1 MRVQWIVNVIV
12 ISIRL
17 FLEVEFVVL
26 PEALVKLDS
35 FAVMFDTFVIL
46 VVLVE
51 LDVFRFVVLVWFEV
65 LA

>member
-17 FLEVEFVVL
+17 FLEVECVVL
-26 PEALVKLDS
+26 AEALVKLDS
-35 FAVMFDTFVIL
+35 FAVMFDAFVIL